1 MPNKGGDDLGGV
13 PPMLPMGNEPMMG
26 QPPMDAP
33 DMEEP
38 IDGENGDSENGP
50 GADVKKY
57 SGELSQALN
66 SYNEEN
72 PNDEEKINKYA
83 ANMIAAQVA
92 DYLSDKDKR
101 SVIKKIQGNDEA
113 GDDEISDEMSP
124 GEKPQAEE
132 PMPQMESRIVKE
144 IADELLNGRK
154 GTKRDERFITNKD
167 VTKNN
172 PFVSKR

>member
-13 PPMLPMGNEPMMG
+13 PPMPPMGNEPMMG

-167 VTKNN
+167 VTKHN

>member
-13 PPMLPMGNEPMMG
+13 PPMPPMGNEPMMG

-101 SVIKKIQGNDEA
+101 SVIKKIQGNDDS
-113 GDDEISDEMSP
+113 DDGMSSDEL
-124 GEKPQAEE
+124 PQQQEE
-132 PMPQMESRIVKE
+132 PMQQMESRIVNE

-154 GTKRDERFITNKD
+154 STKRDEKFITNKD
-167 VTKNN
+167 IAKHN
-172 PFVSKR
+172 PFVSER